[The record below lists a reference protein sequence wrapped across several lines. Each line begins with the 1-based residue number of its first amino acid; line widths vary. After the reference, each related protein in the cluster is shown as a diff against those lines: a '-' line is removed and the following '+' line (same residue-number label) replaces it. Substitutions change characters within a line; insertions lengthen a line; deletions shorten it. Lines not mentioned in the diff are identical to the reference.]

1 MGFGCKKKKK
11 KEYFQGKKK
20 KRMLSILAFA
30 FTCDVP
36 QSSIRLAK
44 EFVHIFFIIS

>member
-11 KEYFQGKKK
+11 KRVLSRKKK
-20 KRMLSILAFA
+20 KIMLSILAFA

-44 EFVHIFFIIS
+44 EFVHVFFIIS